1 MERAVS
7 HRCITVSPW
16 VYSIGSFYITA
27 TTTIYKVP
35 KGTSFSSSFSSS
47 EETSAVLPNTFCGT
61 SILLSLS
68 SSDSLDNSESLAV
81 PKSIISLIF
90 IFSIQ
95 HILVSSSNI
104 KKIIYSKID
113 YYFWHKYSLIFIMT
127 PYGVIHFQ
135 KIICKWGNKLC
146 LQSLH

>member
-1 MERAVS
+1 MYHGFAMGILYWQFLYYC
-7 HRCITVSPW
+7 H
-16 VYSIGSFYITA
+16 YYYLQGSQRYIIFIFIFFIRRNFSC
-27 TTTIYKVP
+27 TTQHI
-35 KGTSFSSSFSSS
+35 
-47 EETSAVLPNTFCGT
+47 CGT

-81 PKSIISLIF
+81 TKSIISLIF